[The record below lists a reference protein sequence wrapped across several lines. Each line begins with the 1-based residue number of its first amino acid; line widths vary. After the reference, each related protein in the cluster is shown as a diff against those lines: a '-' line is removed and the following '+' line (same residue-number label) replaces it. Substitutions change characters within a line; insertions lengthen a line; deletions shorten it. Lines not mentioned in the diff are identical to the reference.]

1 MIVGLLSSCK
11 YEKEMESKVKFSSG
25 NQFGI
30 LKEDNRI
37 NGKDAADII
46 RSYSETELLLSA
58 YKDYSF
64 FISSE
69 TAVYENENY
78 YKIVAGIVSKND
90 LNYYHID
97 EIGCYLV
104 SLNGDKAFILNNEN
118 GSLKSLNII
127 YDIEN

>member
-1 MIVGLLSSCK
+1 MLACLLSGCK
-11 YEKEMESKVKFSSG
+11 YEQEIESKVKFSSG
-25 NQFGI
+25 NQSGI
-30 LKEDNRI
+30 LKDNEI
-37 NGKDAADII
+37 NGEAAADII
-46 RSYSETELLLSA
+46 RSYSENELMLSA

-69 TAVYENENY
+69 TAVYENESY
-78 YKIVAGIVSKND
+78 YKIVAGTVSEND
-90 LNYYHID
+90 LNYYNID

-104 SLNGDKAFILNNEN
+104 SLNGDKVFILNKEN